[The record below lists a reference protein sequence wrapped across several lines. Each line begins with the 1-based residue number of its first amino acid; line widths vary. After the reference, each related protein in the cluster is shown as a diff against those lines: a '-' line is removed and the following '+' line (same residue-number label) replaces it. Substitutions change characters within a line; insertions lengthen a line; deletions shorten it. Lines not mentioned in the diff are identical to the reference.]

1 MAHDGQYHGL
11 PCCFCL
17 PSNRFAFTLILPATM
32 LYIERVTYD
41 LGREMLRACAPI

>member
-1 MAHDGQYHGL
+1 MMVSIMVYHVV
-11 PCCFCL
+11 FVCL
-17 PSNRFAFTLILPATM
+17 VIVLLLLRTYTM